1 METLTTTYE
10 EFKRMT
16 STTNQT
22 KIKAIIA
29 KLTQQAND
37 VLREQGDY
45 PSIEIRLNGRIRT
58 ALGQF
63 VRGSRRGQAYMYID
77 ISKRQA
83 ILDYNFGTD
92 LCLDI
97 LKHELC
103 HYMVYM
109 DKGHCGDGEADFE
122 KRLAIVGAS
131 SSGVTP
137 ERLKVSKVKQ
147 HYYIIHD
154 IYHVYKKDNSFIN
167 VFKI

>member
-1 METLTTTYE
+1 
-10 EFKRMT
+10 
-16 STTNQT
+16 
-22 KIKAIIA
+22 
-29 KLTQQAND
+29 
-37 VLREQGDY
+37 
-45 PSIEIRLNGRIRT
+45 
-58 ALGQF
+58 
-63 VRGSRRGQAYMYID
+63 MYID

-147 HYYIIHD
+147 HYYVIHD
-154 IYHVYKKDNSFIN
+154 IYHVYKKDNSFMTKLTLNHTEKAKYNDGYNYTYKDTPVIIKREN
-167 VFKI
+167 IEIKTY